1 MLRLS
6 LSTLRDR
13 WPLFLGAF
21 LTVVFGVALVQS
33 ALQVALATGE
43 PEVPP
48 GATGR
53 AAEQIRE
60 GYVGAATLLGMTIML
75 ASFLAVFIVA
85 STFAFTVAQ
94 RRRDLALLRT
104 LGAGGGH
111 LVLLLLAESVL
122 LGALGSAAGTLLG
135 VPAAWAQ
142 SQLLI
147 GLGMLPDGFGAPWS
161 VQLVPISFGVGVG
174 VAVLGVLGASVRAM
188 RVRPMEALRGAGQAA
203 RVMTPVRW
211 LVGASLLA
219 CTVAL
224 VFAGRGAD
232 LLGAMLISMAVS
244 VLGAVAVS
252 QLSPLLVPLAGRAL
266 GAVLR
271 HGTLGDLA
279 QANLRDGVRRSAS
292 TAAPLIVLV
301 ALVIGLSGTLDSL
314 ANATGKD
321 LVRITAADLVVSST
335 GAEADRIRTV
345 PGVAAASTELHVEMS
360 IKVRHREEGRRRDA
374 VYHAG
379 VFAVDPDAYQRTHRL
394 KPAFGS
400 LDLLRGRT
408 VAVGPGLAHEGIHRR
423 DPATA
428 RIGGTRM
435 RLRVVALMPPT
446 LENGAER
453 FLVPRTLVP
462 ADLAARSPATT
473 FVQVAAGA
481 SAAEVADRIRAAD
494 GGRVRTAAAWA
505 SGKVAEQ
512 QRGNNGIM
520 AVLMGMSGLYAA
532 LAVVNAML
540 IAGAERRG
548 EFAVARLTGL
558 SRGQVVRTAL
568 LEAAAVTTIGLL
580 LGCLVAASALASFLA
595 TPGVLAVPWGLLA
608 ALAAG
613 AYAVTAVTSVAG
625 TLSATREAPVRLAA
639 ARE

>member
-6 LSTLRDR
+6 LSTVRDR

-48 GATGR
+48 GVTGR
-53 AAEQIRE
+53 AAEQVRE

-122 LGALGSAAGTLLG
+122 LGALGSAAGSLVG

-161 VQLVPISFGVGVG
+161 VRLVPISFGVGVS

-188 RVRPMEALRGAGQAA
+188 RVRPMEALRDAGRAA
-203 RVMTPVRW
+203 RVMTAVRW

-232 LLGAMLISMAVS
+232 LLGAMLIGMGVS

-301 ALVIGLSGTLDSL
+301 ALVLGLSGTLGSL

-321 LVRITAADLVVSST
+321 LVRITAGDLVVSST
-335 GAEADRIRTV
+335 GAEADRIRAV
-345 PGVAAASTELHVEMS
+345 PGVALASTELHVEMS
-360 IKVRHREEGRRRDA
+360 IKIRHHDEGRHRDA

-379 VFAVDPDAYQRTHRL
+379 VFAVDPDAYRRAHRL
-394 KPAFGS
+394 KPDFGS

-408 VAVGPGLAHEGIHRR
+408 VAVGPGLAHEGVRRR

-435 RLRVVALMPPT
+435 RLRVVAIMPPT

-453 FLVPRTLVP
+453 FLVPRTLIP

-481 SAAEVADRIRAAD
+481 SAAEVADRIRAA
-494 GGRVRTAAAWA
+494 GGGQVRTVSAWA

-520 AVLMGMSGLYAA
+520 AVLMGLSGLYAA

-558 SRGQVVRTAL
+558 SRGQVVRAAL

-580 LGCLVAASALASFLA
+580 LGCLVAAGSLASFLA

-608 ALAAG
+608 ALTVG
-613 AYAVTAVTSVAG
+613 AYAVTAVTSVAS
-625 TLSATREAPVRLAA
+625 TLSVTREAPVRLAA